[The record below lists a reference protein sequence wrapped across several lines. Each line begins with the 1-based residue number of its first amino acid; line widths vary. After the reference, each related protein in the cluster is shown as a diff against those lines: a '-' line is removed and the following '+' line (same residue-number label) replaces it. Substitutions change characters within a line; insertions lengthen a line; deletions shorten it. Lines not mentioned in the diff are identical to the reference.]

1 MGVRAPEAP
10 EAGALREGDLSATA
24 VALANGKGGVGK
36 SCLSASLAVSLA
48 EHGHKVLLFDADLGL
63 ASLDLMLGLSPQT
76 TLRHVVKDGVDM
88 ASAVI
93 SGPEGI
99 DVVSGGAGSKELA
112 DLTAEQVQDLVA
124 KSQSLASGYKYVIY
138 DTASGLGEG
147 AMAFLRAAKRVLV
160 VATPE
165 PTSILDAYATTK
177 VLFEDNP
184 KADVSLVVNM
194 AEDERQG
201 AIVFE
206 RFKAIVGQFLNR
218 EVSLAAIIVW
228 DVSVADATRAREPF
242 ILKYPK
248 CKASKQM
255 DALVEWLVGEPEAA
269 EADERV
275 SVLNK
280 MRSVFAVFKKS
291 EPVEEEAAPAPEE
304 EVRRAA

>member
-1 MGVRAPEAP
+1 
-10 EAGALREGDLSATA
+10 
-24 VALANGKGGVGK
+24 
-36 SCLSASLAVSLA
+36 
-48 EHGHKVLLFDADLGL
+48 
-63 ASLDLMLGLSPQT
+63 
-76 TLRHVVKDGVDM
+76 
-88 ASAVI
+88 
-93 SGPEGI
+93 
-99 DVVSGGAGSKELA
+99 
-112 DLTAEQVQDLVA
+112 
-124 KSQSLASGYKYVIY
+124 
-138 DTASGLGEG
+138 
-147 AMAFLRAAKRVLV
+147 MAFCGPRGVLV
-160 VATPE
+160 VARLSD
-165 PTSILDAYATTK
+165 SILEEDAKKK
-177 VLFEDNP
+177 VLFGTIRR
-184 KADVSLVVNM
+184 DVSLVVNM

-218 EVSLAAIIVW
+218 EVSLAAVIVW

-269 EADERV
+269 EADERI

-291 EPVEEEAAPAPEE
+291 EPEEEVAAPAPEE